1 MQMSY
6 SYNNFTKNMIVE
18 DSKKEQHVVQDD
30 NSHESSNS
38 ATSIDDLSFRNLSK
52 LILPPL
58 GSNGSNTNQTH
69 EKGFIIT
76 PMDSRYRCWESL
88 MVIMVAYSAWVC
100 PFEIAFMRSN
110 PNTTLYITDNV
121 VDIFFAADIFLTFFV
136 AYIDATTQLLV
147 RDRRKIAIRYLSTW
161 FIMDVAS
168 TIPFD
173 LLALLLT
180 GKHQVG
186 VSYSV
191 LGMLRFWRLRR
202 VKQFFTRLEKDM
214 RFSYFWVRCAR
225 LLFVT
230 LLTVHCAGCLY
241 YLLADRYPHQ
251 GDTWLRTMNPNY
263 KETSLVIRYI
273 AALYW
278 SITTMTTVGYGDL
291 HAVNTLEMVFIIFY
305 MLFNLGLTAYIIG
318 NMTNLVVEGTRRT
331 MEFRNSIEAAS
342 NFVCRN
348 HLPPRLKDQ
357 ILAYMCLRFR
367 AESLNQQELIEQL
380 PKTICKSIRHHLFLP
395 TVEKVYLF
403 KGVTREILLLL
414 VADMKAEYIPPR
426 EDVIMQN
433 ESPDELYIIVSGEVE
448 MLESEMENEQTV
460 WTFKSGDMIGEV
472 GAFCCRPQSYTYRT
486 KTLSQLLK
494 IRTSNLIEAM
504 KTRQEDN
511 IIMIKNFLQHHKNL
525 KGLRLGDLLH
535 GVGGDYGDPNMY
547 VNLLTV
553 ASTGNATFLEE
564 LLKAKLD
571 PDIGDAQGRT
581 PLHIAASKGHE
592 ECVMVLLRHG
602 CNINLRDVNG
612 HTALWEAI
620 AAKHHST
627 FHVLYHWASVSDPY
641 IAGDLLCTAA
651 RKNDLTVMKEL
662 LKHGLQVDSK
672 DRDGSTAIHVALEEN
687 LEDMVK
693 LLLMNGAEI
702 NDKLKYKLS
711 SMNLSDMLQKR
722 EVGHRVMVSDTMDE
736 VAQKWREQVKQHNTE
751 STRDQSSFRVS
762 IYRSHPVIRR
772 RTHCSEPGK
781 LIKLP
786 NSLAELKIIAGQKF
800 GFDAT
805 NAAVTDQEGSEIDS
819 IEVIRDND
827 KLFIVEGPNCL

>member
-1 MQMSY
+1 MSH
-6 SYNNFTKNMIVE
+6 SYNSCFTKNMIIE
-18 DSKKEQHVVQDD
+18 DGQKEQD
-30 NSHESSNS
+30 NSHGSNNS
-38 ATSIDDLSFRNLSK
+38 GTSDDLSLRNLSK

-58 GSNGSNTNQTH
+58 GSHGDNQNDQTL

-76 PMDSRYRCWESL
+76 PMDSRYRCWETL

-100 PFEIAFMRSN
+100 PFEIAFMHSN
-110 PNTTLYITDNV
+110 PNTALYITDNV
-121 VDIFFAADIFLTFFV
+121 VDLFFAVDIFLTFFV

-147 RDRRKIAIRYLSTW
+147 RDKRRIAIRYLSTW

-173 LLALLLT
+173 LFALLLI

-251 GDTWLRTMNPNY
+251 GDTWLGAMNPNY
-263 KETSLVIRYI
+263 KDTSLVIRYI

-318 NMTNLVVEGTRRT
+318 NMTNLVVQGTSRT

-403 KGVTREILLLL
+403 KDVTREILLLL

-448 MLESEMENEQTV
+448 MIESEMENEQIV

-472 GAFCCRPQSYTYRT
+472 GAFCSRPQSYTYRT

-494 IRTSNLIEAM
+494 IRTINLIEAM

-511 IIMIKNFLQHHKNL
+511 IIMIKNFLQHHKKL

-535 GVGGDYGDPNMY
+535 GVGEGNGDPSMY
-547 VNLLTV
+547 VDLLTV

-564 LLKAKLD
+564 LLKAKFD
-571 PDIGDAQGRT
+571 PDIGDTQGRT
-581 PLHIAASKGHE
+581 PLHIAASKGQE

-602 CNINLRDVNG
+602 CNIHLRDVNG
-612 HTALWEAI
+612 NTALWEAI

-627 FHVLYHWASVSDPY
+627 FRVLFHWVSVSDPY

-662 LKHGLQVDSK
+662 LKFGLQVDSK

-687 LEDMVK
+687 LDDMVK

-711 SMNLSDMLQKR
+711 TMNLSDMLQKR
-722 EVGHRVMVSDTMDE
+722 EVGHRVMVPNTMDE
-736 VAQKWREQVKQHNTE
+736 VAQKWCEQEKKHNSE
-751 STRDQSSFRVS
+751 NTRDQSSFRVS
-762 IYRSHPVIRR
+762 IYRGHPVIRS
-772 RTHCSEPGK
+772 RTRCCEPGK
-781 LIKLP
+781 LIRLP

-800 GFDAT
+800 GFDAV
-805 NAAVTDQEGSEIDS
+805 NASVTDQEGSEIDS

-827 KLFIVEGPNCL
+827 KLFIVEDPNCL

>member
-1 MQMSY
+1 
-6 SYNNFTKNMIVE
+6 MIIE
-18 DSKKEQHVVQDD
+18 DSQIKDQHVED
-30 NSHESSNS
+30 NSHGSSNNS
-38 ATSIDDLSFRNLSK
+38 GTNSDELSFRNLSK

-58 GSNGSNTNQTH
+58 GSNGYNQNQTQQ
-69 EKGFIIT
+69 KGKIIT
-76 PMDSRYRCWESL
+76 PMDSRYRCWETL
-88 MVIMVAYSAWVC
+88 MVVMVAYSVWVC
-100 PFEIAFMRSN
+100 PFEIAFMHSN
-110 PNTTLYITDNV
+110 PNRALYFADNV
-121 VDIFFAADIFLTFFV
+121 VDLFFAVDIILTFFV
-136 AYIDATTQLLV
+136 AYIDTTTQLLV
-147 RDRRKIAIRYLSTW
+147 RDRRRIATRYISTW
-161 FIMDVAS
+161 FMMDVAS

-173 LLALLLT
+173 LLALIFT
-180 GKHQVG
+180 GKHQIG

-251 GDTWLRTMNPNY
+251 GDTWLGAMNPNY
-263 KETSLVIRYI
+263 KETSLLIRYI

-348 HLPPRLKDQ
+348 RLPPRLKEQ

-367 AESLNQQELIEQL
+367 AESLNQQQLIEQP

-403 KGVTREILLLL
+403 KGVSREILLLL
-414 VADMKAEYIPPR
+414 VADTKAEYIPPR

-433 ESPDELYIIVSGEVE
+433 ESPDEVYIIVSGEVE
-448 MLESEMENEQTV
+448 MIECEMENEKVV
-460 WTFKSGDMIGEV
+460 WTFKSGDMLGEV

-494 IRTSNLIEAM
+494 IRTTSLIEAM

-511 IIMIKNFLQHHKNL
+511 LIMIKNFLQYHKKLRDL
-525 KGLRLGDLLH
+525 KLGDLFH
-535 GVGGDYGDPNMY
+535 EVGAENGDPNMS
-547 VNLLTV
+547 VNLITV

-564 LLKAKLD
+564 LLKARLD

-581 PLHIAASKGHE
+581 PVHIAASKGHE

-602 CNINLRDVNG
+602 CNIHLRDVNG
-612 HTALWEAI
+612 NTALWEAI
-620 AAKHHST
+620 AAKQHST
-627 FHVLYHWASVSDPY
+627 FRILYHWASVSDPY
-641 IAGDLLCTAA
+641 VAGELLCTAA
-651 RKNDLTVMKEL
+651 KRNDLTVMKEL
-662 LKHGLQVDSK
+662 LEHGLIVDSK
-672 DRDGSTAIHVALEEN
+672 DRHGSTAIHVALEEN
-687 LEDMVK
+687 HEDMVN

-702 NDKLKYKLS
+702 NDKFKHKLS
-711 SMNLSDMLQKR
+711 SMNLSEMLQKR
-722 EVGHRVMVSDTMDE
+722 EVGHRVIVPDTMDE
-736 VAQKWREQVKQHNTE
+736 VAQKWREQEQKYNSG
-751 STRDQSSFRVS
+751 STRRDQSCFRVS
-762 IYRSHPVIRR
+762 IYKGHPVIRK

-781 LIKLP
+781 LIILP

-805 NAAVTDQEGSEIDS
+805 NAALVTDEEGSEIDS

-827 KLFIVEGPNCL
+827 KLFIVEDPKCL

>member
-1 MQMSY
+1 M
-6 SYNNFTKNMIVE
+6 N
-18 DSKKEQHVVQDD
+18 
-30 NSHESSNS
+30 
-38 ATSIDDLSFRNLSK
+38 
-52 LILPPL
+52 
-58 GSNGSNTNQTH
+58 
-69 EKGFIIT
+69 
-76 PMDSRYRCWESL
+76 SRYRCWETL

-100 PFEIAFMRSN
+100 PFEIAFMHSN
-110 PNTTLYITDNV
+110 PNIGLYITDNI
-121 VDIFFAADIFLTFFV
+121 VDLFFAVDIFLTFFV

-147 RDRRKIAIRYLSTW
+147 RDRRRIAL
-161 FIMDVAS
+161 
-168 TIPFD
+168 
-173 LLALLLT
+173 
-180 GKHQVG
+180 
-186 VSYSV
+186 
-191 LGMLRFWRLRR
+191 
-202 VKQFFTRLEKDM
+202 RLEKDM

-251 GDTWLRTMNPNY
+251 GDTWLGAMNPNY

-448 MLESEMENEQTV
+448 MLESEMENEQIV

-511 IIMIKNFLQHHKNL
+511 IIMIKNFLQHHKKL
-525 KGLRLGDLLH
+525 KGLRLGDLFH
-535 GVGGDYGDPNMY
+535 AVGEGNGDPSMY

-564 LLKAKLD
+564 LLKGNLD

-602 CNINLRDVNG
+602 CNIHLRDVNG
-612 HTALWEAI
+612 NTALWEAI
-620 AAKHHST
+620 AAKQRST
-627 FHVLYHWASVSDPY
+627 FRMLYHWTSVSDPY

-672 DRDGSTAIHVALEEN
+672 DRDGSTAIHVALNEN

-702 NDKLKYKLS
+702 NDKLKRKLS
-711 SMNLSDMLQKR
+711 SMNLSDMLQIR
-722 EVGHRVMVSDTMDE
+722 EVGHRVMVPDTMDE
-736 VAQKWREQVKQHNTE
+736 VAQKWHEQEKKHNSE
-751 STRDQSSFRVS
+751 SARDRMSFRVG
-762 IYRSHPVIRR
+762 IYRGHPVSRK
-772 RTHCSEPGK
+772 RTHCSDPGK
-781 LIKLP
+781 LIRLP
-786 NSLAELKIIAGQKF
+786 NSMAELKIIAGQKF
-800 GFDAT
+800 GFDAA
-805 NAAVTDQEGSEIDS
+805 NALVWDQEGSEIDS

-827 KLFIVEGPNCL
+827 KLFIVEDPNCL

>member
-1 MQMSY
+1 
-6 SYNNFTKNMIVE
+6 MIIE
-18 DSKKEQHVVQDD
+18 DGQKEQD
-30 NSHESSNS
+30 NSHGSNNS
-38 ATSIDDLSFRNLSK
+38 GTSDDLSLRNLSK

-58 GSNGSNTNQTH
+58 GSHGDNQNDQTL

-76 PMDSRYRCWESL
+76 PMDSRYRCWETL

-100 PFEIAFMRSN
+100 PFEIAFMHSN
-110 PNTTLYITDNV
+110 PNTALYITDNV
-121 VDIFFAADIFLTFFV
+121 VDLFFAVDIFLTFFV

-147 RDRRKIAIRYLSTW
+147 RDKRRIAIRYLSTW

-173 LLALLLT
+173 LFALLLI

-251 GDTWLRTMNPNY
+251 GDTWLGAMNPNY
-263 KETSLVIRYI
+263 KDTSLVIRYI

-318 NMTNLVVEGTRRT
+318 NMTNLVVQGTSRT

-403 KGVTREILLLL
+403 KDVTREILLLL

-448 MLESEMENEQTV
+448 MIESEMENEQIV

-472 GAFCCRPQSYTYRT
+472 GAFCSRPQSYTYRT

-494 IRTSNLIEAM
+494 IRTINLIEAM

-511 IIMIKNFLQHHKNL
+511 IIMIKNFLQHHKKL

-535 GVGGDYGDPNMY
+535 GVGEGNGDPSMY
-547 VNLLTV
+547 VDLLTV

-564 LLKAKLD
+564 LLKAKFD
-571 PDIGDAQGRT
+571 PDIGDTQGRT
-581 PLHIAASKGHE
+581 PLHIAASKGQE

-602 CNINLRDVNG
+602 CNIHLRDVNG
-612 HTALWEAI
+612 NTALWEAI

-627 FHVLYHWASVSDPY
+627 FRVLFHWVSVSDPY

-662 LKHGLQVDSK
+662 LKFGLQVDSK

-687 LEDMVK
+687 LDDMVK

-711 SMNLSDMLQKR
+711 TMNLSDMLQKR
-722 EVGHRVMVSDTMDE
+722 EVGHRVMVPNTMDE
-736 VAQKWREQVKQHNTE
+736 VAQKWCEQEKKHNSE
-751 STRDQSSFRVS
+751 NTRDQSSFRVS
-762 IYRSHPVIRR
+762 IYRGHPVIRS
-772 RTHCSEPGK
+772 RTRCCEPGK
-781 LIKLP
+781 LIRLP

-800 GFDAT
+800 GFDAV
-805 NAAVTDQEGSEIDS
+805 NASVTDQEGSEIDS

-827 KLFIVEGPNCL
+827 KLFIVEDPNCL

>member
-1 MQMSY
+1 
-6 SYNNFTKNMIVE
+6 MIIE
-18 DSKKEQHVVQDD
+18 DSQIKDQHVQDNNHGSN
-30 NSHESSNS
+30 NSSGTNS
-38 ATSIDDLSFRNLSK
+38 DELSFRNLSK

-58 GSNGSNTNQTH
+58 GSNDYNQNQTQQ
-69 EKGFIIT
+69 KGKIIT
-76 PMDSRYRCWESL
+76 PMDSRYRCWETL
-88 MVIMVAYSAWVC
+88 MVVMVAYSAWVC
-100 PFEIAFMRSN
+100 PFEIAFMHSN
-110 PNTTLYITDNV
+110 PNRALYFADNV
-121 VDIFFAADIFLTFFV
+121 VDLFFAVDIILTFFV
-136 AYIDATTQLLV
+136 AYIDTTTQLLV
-147 RDRRKIAIRYLSTW
+147 RDRRRIATRYISTW
-161 FIMDVAS
+161 FMMDVAS

-173 LLALLLT
+173 LLALIFT
-180 GKHQVG
+180 GKHQIG
-186 VSYSV
+186 ISYSV

-251 GDTWLRTMNPNY
+251 GDTWLGAMNPNY
-263 KETSLVIRYI
+263 KETSLLIRYI

-348 HLPPRLKDQ
+348 RLPPRLKEQ

-367 AESLNQQELIEQL
+367 AESLNQQQLIEQL

-403 KGVTREILLLL
+403 KGVSREILLLL

-433 ESPDELYIIVSGEVE
+433 ESPDEVYIIVSGEVE
-448 MLESEMENEQTV
+448 MIECEMENEQVV
-460 WTFKSGDMIGEV
+460 WTFKSGDMLGEV

-494 IRTSNLIEAM
+494 IRTTSLIEAM

-511 IIMIKNFLQHHKNL
+511 IIMIKNFLQHHKKLRDL
-525 KGLRLGDLLH
+525 KLGDLFH
-535 GVGGDYGDPNMY
+535 EVGAENGDPNMS

-564 LLKAKLD
+564 LLKARLD

-602 CNINLRDVNG
+602 CNIHLRDVNG
-612 HTALWEAI
+612 NTALWEAI
-620 AAKHHST
+620 AEKQHPT
-627 FHVLYHWASVSDPY
+627 FRILYHWASVSDPY
-641 IAGDLLCTAA
+641 VAGELLCTAA
-651 RKNDLTVMKEL
+651 KRNDLTVMKEL
-662 LKHGLQVDSK
+662 LKHGLIVDSK
-672 DRDGSTAIHVALEEN
+672 DRHGSTAIHVALEEN
-687 LEDMVK
+687 HEDMVK

-702 NDKLKYKLS
+702 NDKFKHKLS
-711 SMNLSDMLQKR
+711 SMNLSEMLQKR
-722 EVGHRVMVSDTMDE
+722 EVGHRVIVSDTMDE
-736 VAQKWREQVKQHNTE
+736 VAQKWREQEQKYNSG

-762 IYRSHPVIRR
+762 IYKGHPVIRK

-781 LIKLP
+781 LIILP

-805 NAAVTDQEGSEIDS
+805 NALVTDQEGSEIDS

-827 KLFIVEGPNCL
+827 KLFIVEDPKCL

>member
-1 MQMSY
+1 MQMSH

-30 NSHESSNS
+30 NSHGSSNS

-58 GSNGSNTNQTH
+58 GYNGSSTNQTH

-100 PFEIAFMRSN
+100 PFEIAFMHSN

-147 RDRRKIAIRYLSTW
+147 RDKRKIAIRYLSTW
-161 FIMDVAS
+161 FIMDAAS
-168 TIPFD
+168 TIPYD

-251 GDTWLRTMNPNY
+251 GDTWLGAMNPNY

-448 MLESEMENEQTV
+448 MIESEMENEQTV

-511 IIMIKNFLQHHKNL
+511 IIMIKNFLQHHKKL

-553 ASTGNATFLEE
+553 ASTGNASFLEE

-581 PLHIAASKGHE
+581 PLF
-592 ECVMVLLRHG
+592 M
-602 CNINLRDVNG
+602 
-612 HTALWEAI
+612 T
-620 AAKHHST
+620 
-627 FHVLYHWASVSDPY
+627 
-641 IAGDLLCTAA
+641 
-651 RKNDLTVMKEL
+651 
-662 LKHGLQVDSK
+662 
-672 DRDGSTAIHVALEEN
+672 
-687 LEDMVK
+687 
-693 LLLMNGAEI
+693 
-702 NDKLKYKLS
+702 
-711 SMNLSDMLQKR
+711 
-722 EVGHRVMVSDTMDE
+722 
-736 VAQKWREQVKQHNTE
+736 
-751 STRDQSSFRVS
+751 
-762 IYRSHPVIRR
+762 
-772 RTHCSEPGK
+772 
-781 LIKLP
+781 
-786 NSLAELKIIAGQKF
+786 
-800 GFDAT
+800 
-805 NAAVTDQEGSEIDS
+805 
-819 IEVIRDND
+819 
-827 KLFIVEGPNCL
+827 